1 MSSESTAASPLGIAE
16 NARVTVYGAH
26 DRPEVAAYLPA
37 TAFMAEDSGRFPA
50 DVVVLFVSTAA
61 DLAHDLSTSAASV
74 EPGGVLWVCYPTAE
88 IDGVAP
94 DLNRDT
100 VASLFETNDW
110 EPVEDAVLN
119 GRWSAVRGQPTGN

>member
-1 MSSESTAASPLGIAE
+1 MSSESSASPFAIADG
-16 NARVTVYGAH
+16 ARVTVYGAH
-26 DRPEVAAYLPA
+26 GRPELSAFVPA
-37 TAFMAEDSGRFPA
+37 TAFLAEDSGRFPA

-61 DLAHDLSTSAASV
+61 DLAHELATAAASV

-88 IDGVAP
+88 VDGVAP

-110 EPVEDAVLN
+110 EPVGDTVLD
-119 GRWSAVRGQPTGN
+119 GAWSAVRGRPAGE

>member
-1 MSSESTAASPLGIAE
+1 MSSESSASPFAIADG
-16 NARVTVYGAH
+16 ACVTVYGAH
-26 DRPEVAAYLPA
+26 GRPELGAFVPA
-37 TAFMAEDSGRFPA
+37 NAFLAEDSGRFPA

-61 DLAHDLSTSAASV
+61 DLAHELATAAASV

-88 IDGVAP
+88 VDGVSP

-110 EPVEDAVLN
+110 EPVGDAVLD
-119 GRWSAVRGQPTGN
+119 GAWSAVRGRPAGK